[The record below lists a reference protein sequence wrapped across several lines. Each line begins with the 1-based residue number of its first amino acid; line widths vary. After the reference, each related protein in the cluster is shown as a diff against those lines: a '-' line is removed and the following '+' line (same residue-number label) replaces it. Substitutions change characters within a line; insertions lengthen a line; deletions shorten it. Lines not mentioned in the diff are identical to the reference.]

1 MHVAVRKC
9 TGLQKDFYAKIDVR
23 FANYLAKIDARFANY
38 LLKIDA
44 TFHISLDLNEVV
56 ATYFLQQC
64 VQSILNSFF

>member
-1 MHVAVRKC
+1 MHVPVRKY
-9 TGLQKDFYAKIDVR
+9 TGLQKDFYAKIDVS
-23 FANYLAKIDARFANY
+23 FANYLFIINT
-38 LLKIDA
+38 